1 MSGWGIGLGRELG
14 LSPAV
19 RDSLVAEAS
28 ARGYA
33 SAWSNAGSD
42 AAPFADC
49 GRWLRAGL
57 GAGISVVPLDAWD
70 EEQLAQL
77 AVQTAAAGEG
87 FVLGVGSG
95 RATSGALR
103 LVREGVASLRR
114 RAPGVAVHVGALG
127 PRMLEL
133 AGEVADGAAL
143 NWCGPEQVAWSRER
157 VAAGA
162 ERTGRDPASIRIV
175 EYIRVAVSEDVEAA
189 RLALAT
195 AMLGYALARPGRSK
209 DAGYRGHFA
218 RMGFDT
224 LLGDLEA
231 RRDGGEPLA
240 SLAAAVPP
248 DLLARVGAFGGP
260 AEVRRQLD
268 TLARGLDLPIA
279 RVVAVGDPERAAR
292 ATIAA
297 CAPLA

>member
-14 LSPAV
+14 LAPTV
-19 RDSLVAEAS
+19 RDSLVAEAR

-42 AAPFADC
+42 AEPFADC
-49 GRWLRAGL
+49 SRWLRGGL

-70 EEQLAQL
+70 GDRLAQL
-77 AVQTAAAGEG
+77 AVQTAASGDG

-95 RATSGALR
+95 RATTGALR

-114 RAPGVAVHVGALG
+114 RAPGVPIHVGALG

-133 AGEVADGAAL
+133 AGEVADGVAL

-162 ERTGRDPASIRIV
+162 LRAGRDPARVRIV
-175 EYIRVAVSEDVEAA
+175 EYIRVAVSDDVEAA
-189 RLALAT
+189 RRALAT

-209 DAGYRGHFA
+209 DTGYRGHFA
-218 RMGFDT
+218 RMGYDA

-231 RRDGGEPLA
+231 RRDRGEPLA

-248 DLLARVGAFGGP
+248 DLLARVGAFGRP
-260 AEVRRQLD
+260 ADARRQLD

-279 RVVAVGDPERAAR
+279 RVVAVGDPELAAR

-297 CAPLA
+297 GAPPA